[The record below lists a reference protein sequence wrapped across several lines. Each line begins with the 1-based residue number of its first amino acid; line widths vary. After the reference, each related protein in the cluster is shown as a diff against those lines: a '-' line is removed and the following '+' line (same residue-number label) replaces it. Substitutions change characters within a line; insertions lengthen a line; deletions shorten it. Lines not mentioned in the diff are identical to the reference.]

1 MTHARAVR
9 APAALAALGVALGV
23 VLEARTACGPVRF
36 VAARGAAAVLLAVPA
51 AVNCVHRH
59 RAIPSAAMLALDV
72 SLLASLAV
80 AGSIAYDAHH
90 RLASPSDACLLPRG
104 VPITAT
110 ARVVEVRPSLSSG
123 TRVVVAF
130 ERTGEA
136 PAPPERAASGL
147 VWASWPDAEEPPGRG
162 DTVELSGPLE
172 DPRGRRNPG
181 AFDFAAYLR
190 HRRILTVMR
199 CEDARVLARSPGLG
213 RVQQW
218 IAAAIERRLPGET
231 GTLML
236 GLLLGRTGEL
246 PDDLMDAFRR
256 SGTVHILSVS
266 GLHVG
271 FILLIAHALLR
282 SARVPPTAARLL
294 SIPCLVGFAALIG
307 PGAPVMRATAM
318 VIIMIAA
325 RSMGRAPSTLN
336 AVGVAAIGILS
347 LDPGSALDLGFQL
360 SYGATLGI
368 VLLYGPARRLVPA
381 PRGRLASRAG
391 KLLDALV
398 LSTSA
403 QLAVAP
409 TLIAT
414 TGQFTIVAP
423 LANLVIVPLSTFAV
437 AAGIAML
444 AANALPGLSSVFAGS
459 AWVSLELLLALTRF
473 TGERAWSA
481 VPVAARFAPAAFLG
495 VVALAL
501 CVRGGR
507 ARRAGLAAAA
517 GTIVLAAVLAWTGP
531 GRDRARIVFFD
542 VGQGDA
548 ALLELPRRRYVLVD
562 AGPGAPWMRSDAGKG
577 VIAPFLRREAVTTL
591 EALVVTHG
599 HDDHVGGAAAV
610 LRSVRVRRLVLPEGW
625 ERNTLLAA
633 VAEEARARGTR
644 VVDVA
649 RGDSL
654 ALPGVDSLRVLGPP
668 RGPDARDIEE
678 NDRSVVLLVRIG
690 TARVLLTGDAG
701 RRIDEFVVAAGDA
714 LAADVLKVAHHGSP
728 TSSSPLFLQRARPG
742 VAVVSVGAR
751 NRYGHPDA
759 AVLERLEA
767 CGALVLRTDRD
778 GAIVLDLGQGVL
790 TAEGVASGRRVDA
803 AVQSTREEGGPTTTS
818 E

>member
-1 MTHARAVR
+1 LDQARPVR
-9 APAALAALGVALGV
+9 APAALAALAIALGV
-23 VLEARTACGPVRF
+23 VLAARMAGGPVRALA
-36 VAARGAAAVLLAVPA
+36 VRGAAAVLLAVPG
-51 AVNCVHRH
+51 AVNAVYSR
-59 RAIPSAAMLALDV
+59 RPVSAAAFRAVDV

-80 AGSIAYDAHH
+80 AGTIAYDAHH
-90 RLASPSDACLLPRG
+90 RLASPSDAGLLPRG
-104 VPITAT
+104 VPLTVT
-110 ARVVEVRPSLSSG
+110 ARVVEVRPSLAG
-123 TRVVVAF
+123 GARVVAAF
-130 ERTGEA
+130 ERVAARPGA
-136 PAPPERAASGL
+136 PERTASGL
-147 VWASWPDAEEPPGRG
+147 VWASWPDGEEPPGRG
-162 DTVELSGPLE
+162 DIVEVSGPLE

-199 CEDARVLARSPGLG
+199 CEGARVVRRPPGVG
-213 RVQQW
+213 RVQSW
-218 IAAAIERRLPGET
+218 IAAAVERRLPGEA

-246 PDDLMDAFRR
+246 SDELMDAFRR

-282 SARVPPTAARLL
+282 SARLPPKAARLL
-294 SIPCLVGFAALIG
+294 SIPCLVGFAVLIG

-318 VIIMIAA
+318 VVIIIIA
-325 RSMGRAPSTLN
+325 RSMGRAQSTLN
-336 AVGVAAIGILS
+336 AVGVAAIGILA

-381 PRGRLASRAG
+381 PRGRLSSRAA

-409 TLIAT
+409 TLMAT
-414 TGQFTIVAP
+414 TGQFTTVAP

-444 AANALPGLSSVFAGS
+444 AANALPWLASLFAGS
-459 AWVSLELLLALTRF
+459 AWVSLQLLLASARLSGGQT
-473 TGERAWSA
+473 WSA
-481 VPVAARFAPAAFLG
+481 VPAAARFAPAAFLG

-507 ARRAGLAAAA
+507 PRTAGIAIAA
-517 GTIVLAAVLAWTGP
+517 GAAILATVLASTGP
-531 GRDRARIVFFD
+531 GRDRARVVFFD

-562 AGPGAPWMRSDAGKG
+562 AGPGAPWMRTDAGKG
-577 VIAPFLRREAVTTL
+577 VIAPYLRREAVTTL
-591 EALVVTHG
+591 EAIVVTHG
-599 HDDHVGGAAAV
+599 HDDHVGGAATV
-610 LRSVRVRRLVLPEGW
+610 LRGFRVRTLVLPCGW
-625 ERNTLLAA
+625 ERNALLAA
-633 VAEEARARGTR
+633 VAKEARATGAR
-644 VVDVA
+644 VVSVA

-654 ALPGVDSLRVLGPP
+654 TLSGVDSLWVLGPP
-668 RGPDARDIEE
+668 EGRDARELSE
-678 NDRSVVLLVRIG
+678 NDASLVLRLRIG
-690 TARVLLTGDAG
+690 GARVLFTGDAG
-701 RRIDEFVVAAGDA
+701 RRIDDLAVAAGDP
-714 LAADVLKVAHHGSP
+714 LATDVLKVAHHGSP
-728 TSSSPLFLQRARPG
+728 TSSTPAFIARAAAG
-742 VAVVSVGAR
+742 IAVVSVGAR

-759 AVLERLEA
+759 GVLERLEA
-767 CGALVLRTDRD
+767 SGARVFRTDRD
-778 GAIVLDLGQGVL
+778 GAIVLDLWDGFL
-790 TAEGVASGRRVDA
+790 TAEGTGSGRGATA
-803 AVQSTREEGGPTTTS
+803 AVHGTRETEGPTTTS

>member
-1 MTHARAVR
+1 LGATRIAR
-9 APAALAALGVALGV
+9 APAALAALGVALGI
-23 VLEARTACGPVRF
+23 VLAARAAGQPVRAL
-36 VAARGAAAVLLAVPA
+36 AARGAASLLLAVPA
-51 AVNCVHRH
+51 AVNAVHR
-59 RAIPSAAMLALDV
+59 RRPVSAPALLAIDV
-72 SLLASLAV
+72 SLLASLV
-80 AGSIAYDAHH
+80 AAGTIAYDAHH
-90 RLASPSDACLLPRG
+90 RLANPSDAGLLPRG
-104 VPITAT
+104 VPLSVT
-110 ARVVEVRPSLSSG
+110 ARVVEVRPSLTGG
-123 TRVVVAF
+123 TKLVAAFQRVAG
-130 ERTGEA
+130 RLGA
-136 PAPPERAASGL
+136 PERAASGL
-147 VWASWPDAEEPPGRG
+147 VWVSWPDGEEAPGRG
-162 DTVELSGPLE
+162 DIVELSGPLE

-190 HRRILTVMR
+190 HRRVLTVMR
-199 CEDARVLARSPGLG
+199 CEGARIVRSPPGLG
-213 RVQQW
+213 RVQSW
-218 IAAAIERRLPGET
+218 IAAVVERRLPDET

-282 SARVPPTAARLL
+282 SARVPPRAARLL

-318 VIIMIAA
+318 VVIMIAA
-325 RSMGRAPSTLN
+325 RSMGRSQSTLN
-336 AVGVAAIGILS
+336 AVGVAAIGILA

-368 VLLYGPARRLVPA
+368 VLLYGPARKLVP
-381 PRGRLASRAG
+381 PPGGRLGAKAA
-391 KLLDALV
+391 KFLDAVV

-414 TGQFTIVAP
+414 TGQFTVVAP

-444 AANALPGLSSVFAGS
+444 AANALPGLASLFAGS
-459 AWVSLELLLALTRF
+459 AWVSLKLLLAATRL
-473 TGERAWSA
+473 TGERTWSA
-481 VPVAARFAPAAFLG
+481 LPIAARFAPATFLG
-495 VVALAL
+495 VLALAF
-501 CVRGGR
+501 CVREGR
-507 ARRAGLAAAA
+507 ARKAGVALGAATVVLAAA
-517 GTIVLAAVLAWTGP
+517 LAWTGP

-562 AGPGAPWMRSDAGKG
+562 AGTGAPWMKSDAGKG
-577 VIAPFLRREAVTTL
+577 VIAPFLKREAVTRL

-599 HDDHVGGAAAV
+599 HDDHVGGAASV
-610 LRSVRVRRLVLPEGW
+610 LRAVTVERLVLPRGW
-625 ERNTLLAA
+625 ERSALLAA
-633 VAEEARARGTR
+633 VAKEAREAGTR
-644 VVDVA
+644 VVSVA

-654 ALPGVDSLRVLGPP
+654 ALPGVDSVWVLGPP
-668 RGPDARDIEE
+668 EGSDARDLEE
-678 NDRSVVLLVRIG
+678 NDTSVVLRLRIG
-690 TARVLLTGDAG
+690 AARVLFTGDAG
-701 RRIDEFVVAAGDA
+701 GRIDDLAVAAGDA
-714 LAADVLKVAHHGSP
+714 LVTDVLKVAHHGSP
-728 TSSSPLFLQRARPG
+728 TSSTPPFLERADPRI
-742 VAVVSVGAR
+742 AVVSVGAR

-767 CGALVLRTDRD
+767 CGALVLRTDRE
-778 GAIVLDLGQGVL
+778 GAIVLDVWEGSL
-790 TAEGVASGRRVDA
+790 TAEGVASGRTVT
-803 AVQSTREEGGPTTTS
+803 AVAHGMRETEGPTTAS